1 MSVHRPG
8 NNLRILVLQLFIVL
22 STATSSASWLL
33 RVMLEISMIVIEV
46 GMLIFILID
55 RLRELQRK
63 LEVIYILLLLY
74 ALNVSVAF

>member
-1 MSVHRPG
+1 MSVHQPG

-33 RVMLEISMIVIEV
+33 RVMLQISMIVIEV

-55 RLRELQRK
+55 TLRELQRK